1 MRLLV
6 GLLGAFACALI
17 ASHGST
23 LNVTIVRMAKYNS
36 SVIVHGE
43 SSGQCYQSGSNS
55 SSEGPD
61 VRGEFDWDES
71 LQVLLNLVNKTL
83 I

>member
-23 LNVTIVRMAKYNS
+23 LNVAIVRMARYNS
-36 SVIVHGE
+36 STNAQGE
-43 SSGQCYQSGSNS
+43 SSGQCYQSSSNN

-71 LQVLLNLVNKTL
+71 LQVNNLG
-83 I
+83 